1 MIPVKGF
8 GESEGKGAD
17 QKCTDFEALDGE
29 AIALGGLWKEYIHS
43 KTGEVITTCSVITL
57 GQAEWLKPYHTT
69 ASPLMLPD
77 NDNTRQM
84 WLDSSFKDRDA
95 FDDLLQPQLVQD
107 LIATPID
114 KPTKYNPIGESIVLK
129 KGS

>member
-1 MIPVKGF
+1 
-8 GESEGKGAD
+8 
-17 QKCTDFEALDGE
+17 
-29 AIALGGLWKEYIHS
+29 
-43 KTGEVITTCSVITL
+43 
-57 GQAEWLKPYHTT
+57 
-69 ASPLMLPD
+69 MLPD